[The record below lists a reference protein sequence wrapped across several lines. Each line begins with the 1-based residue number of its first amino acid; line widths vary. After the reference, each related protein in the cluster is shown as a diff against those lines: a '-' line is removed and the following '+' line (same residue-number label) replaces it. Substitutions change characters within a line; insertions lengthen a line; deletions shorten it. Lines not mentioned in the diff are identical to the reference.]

1 MSKKIWCKVFSVIEA
16 YDLFEAI
23 FKNTRKL
30 SNRQNKDIY
39 SLTPPSK
46 TSVEKKLF
54 PVMLEQ
60 KNFDK
65 KEGLSFRLQGFG
77 SRRRKIWF
85 FAASAEIVRYDLVKL
100 EIVHLPSLL
109 QRDFVSF

>member
-1 MSKKIWCKVFSVIEA
+1 M
-16 YDLFEAI
+16 FEAI
-23 FKNTRKL
+23 FQNNRNV
-30 SNRQNKDIY
+30 SHRQNEDIY
-39 SLTPPSK
+39 SSTPPSK
-46 TSVEKKLF
+46 TFEVKKLF

-100 EIVHLPSLL
+100 EIAHLSGLL
-109 QRDFVSF
+109 QWDFISF